1 MSSSAAEAVRVAA
14 VSVSAALG
22 GSEWSLLDFA
32 ARAARRGIAL
42 TVVLPKDGPLRERL
56 DAAGVATV
64 IAPADA
70 AFLELTQREMLS
82 AGGLMTLQ
90 RGLRAWARAI
100 GAAVRGLPG
109 GPPAVLY
116 SNGFK
121 AHLACALVRGPKRV
135 WHLREY
141 PPELTRILWRLLAGA
156 LPHATIANSRAV
168 AEAWRLGGFAPAAV
182 PNGVDLERFTPSP
195 ATGWVHE
202 QLGVAREAVL
212 LGMPAAFA
220 RWKGQFAVVD
230 AFERAADRIPQAHLV
245 LAGAA
250 IYDTNAERGYAQE
263 LVARVQR
270 AAALAQRIHFLKF
283 QTEPWRLYPELT
295 VALHFSLRPEPFG
308 RVIVEALACGVPAI
322 AARAGGPLETV
333 EAGVTGWL
341 VPQGDVAALAD
352 AMVTALAADLA
363 PMRAACR
370 ARAEQLYS
378 AERYADEVAAIL
390 RGQAGRTR

>member
-1 MSSSAAEAVRVAA
+1 MSSAATDAVRVAA

-32 ARAARRGIAL
+32 VRAARRGIGL
-42 TVVLPKDGPLRERL
+42 TVVLPKDGPLRARL

-70 AFLELTQREMLS
+70 AFLALTQREMLG

-90 RGLRAWARAI
+90 RGLRAWARGI
-100 GAAVRGLPG
+100 GVAQRGLPG
-109 GPPAVLY
+109 GIPAVLY

-121 AHLACALVRGPKRV
+121 AHLACALVRGPRRV

-141 PPELTRILWRLLAGA
+141 PPERTRILWRVLAGA

-168 AEAWRLGGFAPAAV
+168 AEAWRLGGLAPAAV
-182 PNGVDLERFTPSP
+182 PNGVDLERFAPSP
-195 ATGWVHE
+195 ASGWVHE
-202 QLGVAREAVL
+202 QLGLPREAVL

-230 AFERAADRIPQAHLV
+230 AFERAADRVPHAHLV
-245 LAGAA
+245 LAGGA
-250 IYDTNAERGYAQE
+250 IYDTDAERGYAQE

-270 AAALAQRIHFLKF
+270 ATALATRIHFLKF
-283 QTEPWRLYPELT
+283 QSEPWRLYPELT
-295 VALHFSLRPEPFG
+295 AVLHFSLRPEPFG

-333 EAGVTGWL
+333 EEGVTGWL

-352 AMVTALAADLA
+352 AMVAALGADLG

-370 ARAEQLYS
+370 ARAERLYS
-378 AERYADEVAAIL
+378 AERYADDVAAIL
-390 RGQAGRTR
+390 HGQAGRAR